1 MHEAIYEVFNQYGV
15 ISRHK
20 RYFMRFFVFI
30 RASNVFRSEV
40 KQLLLAMIGKDLIFV
55 QNQDDAEDRQNG
67 NDDHALSAV
76 LVSLHNKLYDKVR
89 A

>member
-1 MHEAIYEVFNQYGV
+1 
-15 ISRHK
+15 
-20 RYFMRFFVFI
+20 MRFFVFI

-67 NDDHALSAV
+67 NDDHALNVV